1 MTDRV
6 QPGAIDSIARNDELA
21 QVLNQFS
28 AGWIQDGASPTPAA
42 IRRSN
47 IDETAL
53 NSFTLLGTSG
63 FDLTVDAGEGFVGG
77 WCCRDTPTTISVPA
91 NTTATVVLAWDLDSV
106 FDPNVDPNRD
116 AADEVRV
123 DLQRRVNP
131 QYPATELFE
140 VVTDG
145 SQITSTTDRRR
156 IDPTVTVSSVD
167 AADAVEL
174 PVFQT
179 LSDVPGSLPEGTV
192 VYVVNE
198 RRVFVEDGT

>member
-42 IRRSN
+42 IRRAN

-53 NSFTLLGTSG
+53 NSFALLGTSG

-77 WCCRDTPTTISVPA
+77 WCVRDIPTTLSVPT

-106 FDPNVDPNRD
+106 FDPTTDKNRD

-131 QYPATELFE
+131 EYPATELFQ
-140 VVTDG
+140 VSTDG

-174 PVFQT
+174 PVYQT
-179 LSDVPGSLPEGTV
+179 LSDVPSLPEGTV
-192 VYVVNE
+192 VYVVAE
-198 RRVFVEDGT
+198 QRVFVEDGT

>member
-6 QPGAIDSIARNDELA
+6 QPGGIDSIIRNDELA
-21 QVLNQFS
+21 QIFNQFS
-28 AGWIQDGASPTPAA
+28 AGWIQDGSSPTPAA
-42 IRRSN
+42 IRRGN
-47 IDETAL
+47 IDETVL
-53 NSFTLLGTSG
+53 NAFAIIGTSG
-63 FDLTVDAGEGFVGG
+63 FDITLDAGEGFVGG
-77 WCCRDTPTTISVPA
+77 WCVRDIATTISVPA
-91 NTTATVVLAWDLDSV
+91 NTTATVVLAWDLDRQ

-116 AADEVRV
+116 AADEVRI

-145 SQITSTTDRRR
+145 SQITSTTDLRR

-179 LSDVPGSLPEGTV
+179 LADVPASLPEGTV
-192 VYVVNE
+192 VYVAAE
-198 RRVFVEDGT
+198 ERVFVEDGT